1 MVKSVSLSNQFLIA
15 MPTLADPNFSRTVTF
30 MCEHSDQGALGIVI
44 NRSLDMT
51 LGEIFEQM
59 EIDTSQASHADAPVY
74 QGGPVQ
80 NDHGFVLHEPL
91 GNWQSTLP
99 ITETVGLTTSQ
110 DILQA
115 IAEDRGP
122 DDWLVALGYAG
133 WGPGQLE
140 REMSEN
146 AWLNGPADTS
156 VVFRLP
162 EEQRWQAAATKLGVD
177 LSTLSGDAGHA

>member
-1 MVKSVSLSNQFLIA
+1 MATPTSLSNQFLIA

-30 MCEHSDQGALGIVI
+30 LCEHSDQGALGIVI
-44 NRSLDMT
+44 NRSLDIT

-59 EIDTSQASHADAPVY
+59 EIETGQALHVDAPVY

-80 NDHGFVLHEPL
+80 NDHGFVLHKPL

-99 ITETVGLTTSQ
+99 VTETVGLTTSQ

-140 REMSEN
+140 RELSEN
-146 AWLNGPADTS
+146 AWLNGPADTN

-162 EEQRWQAAATKLGVD
+162 EAERWQAAAQKLGVD